1 MQRKVA
7 GDDRVDNGVARL
19 SLEKALEVMSLV
31 LTVPVLPVRPVD
43 EILEVVVMT
52 LDQNIGASL
61 ALGSKEE
68 C

>member
-19 SLEKALEVMSLV
+19 SLEKALEDMSLV
-31 LTVPVLPVRPVD
+31 LTVPVLPLRPVD

-52 LDQNIGASL
+52 LNQHIGASL
-61 ALGSKEE
+61 VLGSKAE